1 MPRYRPSIASRGKKN
16 KVSKTFFVAVYNRW
30 AYLEFLAWALWRATS
45 RACEIMRLYEF
56 NTESRQLL
64 SIATIVLF
72 LFQPSAEE
80 KRYDGYSFYVV
91 RPIV

>member
-1 MPRYRPSIASRGKKN
+1 
-16 KVSKTFFVAVYNRW
+16 
-30 AYLEFLAWALWRATS
+30 
-45 RACEIMRLYEF
+45 MRLYEF

-64 SIATIVLF
+64 LIATIVLF